1 MKTLYVDKT
10 AEKECAGYFLKDCEL
25 IWAGSTVS
33 SVPLSE
39 RKRHGEE
46 YERFAREYGIQFF
59 FEDNAA
65 VPEFYTVPWTEV
77 FASDGEGGFLAV
89 LNGDVQ
95 SEGAV
100 CLISADRKYK
110 DVNRIRKLA
119 FSDLQLAMREA
130 LRFTLTNVSDNC
142 VYLPLCSVQAYNQ
155 YVFMCSDR
163 NKEQEE

>member
-1 MKTLYVDKT
+1 MKKFYVDKT

-100 CLISADRKYK
+100 CLISADRKCFY
-110 DVNRIRKLA
+110 VA
-119 FSDLQLAMREA
+119 E
-130 LRFTLTNVSDNC
+130 NVSAFVENPDGWREQ
-142 VYLPLCSVQAYNQ
+142 LRPERRIQ
-155 YVFMCSDR
+155 VFK
-163 NKEQEE
+163 NLEEAQKHLEFWKPESSEEKK